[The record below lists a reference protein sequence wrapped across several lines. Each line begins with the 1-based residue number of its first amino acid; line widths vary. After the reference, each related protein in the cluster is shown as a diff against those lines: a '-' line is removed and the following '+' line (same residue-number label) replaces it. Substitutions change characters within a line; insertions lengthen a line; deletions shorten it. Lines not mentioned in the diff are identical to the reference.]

1 MDCSIIDLRLK
12 KVTALIFSMPS
23 FLLSVFPYLWYTV
36 AMKLSER
43 LNAVKEYV
51 PQGSVVAD
59 IGADRGELSLELI
72 SSGIA
77 PKVILADISAK
88 SLERAK
94 VLFGEREERSK
105 AEFRVG
111 DGLKVLSPNEV
122 DVAVFAGMGGPTICM
137 ILENSPSVVSSLK
150 GMIIQAMGN
159 SDKVRETL
167 LSMGFMLRGETM
179 IEEEGQ
185 FYFILYAVPGHQELD
200 ETEIFAGPYL
210 LEGKNEV
217 LKRYL
222 AMEKEKAQRIL
233 GRLEQKGEGLPR
245 QQQLRTEIEKICRAE
260 ERMV

>member
-1 MDCSIIDLRLK
+1 
-12 KVTALIFSMPS
+12 
-23 FLLSVFPYLWYTV
+23 
-36 AMKLSER
+36 MKLSER
-43 LNAVKEYV
+43 LNAVKEFV

-111 DGLKVLSPNEV
+111 NGLQVLSPAEV

-137 ILENSPSVVSSLK
+137 ILENSPAVVASLK

-167 LSMGFMLRGETM
+167 LAMGFMLKGESM

-185 FYFILYAVPGHQELD
+185 FYFILYAVPGKQELD

-210 LEGKNEV
+210 LAEKNEV

-222 AMEKEKAQRIL
+222 KLEKEKAERIL
-233 GRLEQKGEGLPR
+233 GVLEQKGEGIPR
-245 QQQLRTEIEKICRAE
+245 QQQLRTEIEKIVRAE
-260 ERMV
+260 ERMA

>member
-1 MDCSIIDLRLK
+1 
-12 KVTALIFSMPS
+12 
-23 FLLSVFPYLWYTV
+23 
-36 AMKLSER
+36 MKLSER
-43 LNAVKEYV
+43 LNAVKEFV
-51 PQGSVVAD
+51 PQGAVVAD

-72 SSGIA
+72 QSGIA

-94 VLFGEREERSK
+94 VLFGEREETKK

-137 ILENSPSVVSSLK
+137 ILENSPGVVASLK

-159 SDKVRETL
+159 SDKVRRTL
-167 LSMGFMLRGETM
+167 LDMGFALKGETM

-185 FYFILYAVPGHQELD
+185 FYFILYAVPGEQTLD
-200 ETEIFAGPYL
+200 ETELFAGPYL
-210 LEGKNEV
+210 LKEKNEV

-222 AMEKEKAQRIL
+222 QIEKEKAQRIL
-233 GRLEQKGEGLPR
+233 TLLREKGEGMPR
-245 QQQLRTEIEKICRAE
+245 QQQLEADIAAITRAE
-260 ERMV
+260 ERMM